1 MARPAPTDGSEQF
14 RWRLAGD
21 DGGQATLLAGAE
33 RHEGRGELAG
43 LELLHVQA
51 KTIIN
56 RVPDASPVPFR
67 WTINAYRG
75 CSHACV
81 YCFARPTHEY
91 LGFDIGQDFDRRIV
105 VKVNAV
111 ERLRVELRAPRWAG
125 EEIAMGT
132 NTDPYQPVE
141 GRYRLTRGVIE
152 VLTEAANPFSIL
164 TKSTLIGRDIDLLA
178 EAAAR
183 TEVSTAFS
191 IGCLDEDVWR
201 AVEPHTPNPMRRVE
215 TVTKL
220 AEAGLPCGV
229 LMAPILPGISDD
241 PDQIEAVV
249 RACVEA
255 GATAITPILLHLRP
269 GVREHY
275 LAWLEAHR
283 PELMPEM
290 RRRYRR
296 AYGPA
301 EERDRL
307 AAMVREMV
315 ARHGGLR
322 QPQRN
327 RFDFRTGRRGG
338 LGVRPT
344 PAPEQLTLVPA
355 DP

>member
-1 MARPAPTDGSEQF
+1 VARSAPTDGSGQF

-43 LELLHVQA
+43 LELLHVRA
-51 KTIIN
+51 KTVIN
-56 RVPDASPVPFR
+56 RVPEASAVPFR
-67 WTINAYRG
+67 WTVNPYRG

-91 LGFDIGQDFDRRIV
+91 LGFDAGEDFDRRIV

-111 ERLRVELRAPRWAG
+111 ERLRAELRAPRWRG

-141 GRYRLTRGVIE
+141 GRYRLTRGIIE
-152 VLTEAANPFSIL
+152 TLAEAGNPFSIL
-164 TKSTLIGRDIDLLA
+164 TKSTLIGRDIDVLA

-183 TEVSTAFS
+183 CEVGTALS

-201 AVEPHTPNPMRRVE
+201 AVEPHAPNPMRRVE
-215 TVTKL
+215 TVARL
-220 AEAGLPCGV
+220 ADAGLPCGV
-229 LMAPILPGISDD
+229 LMAPVLPGISDD
-241 PDQIEAVV
+241 PAQIEAVV

-275 LAWLEAHR
+275 LSWVEARR
-283 PELMPEM
+283 PELLPEM

-296 AYGPA
+296 AYAPA

-307 AAMVREMV
+307 AAMVRRMV
-315 ARHGGLR
+315 ADHGGLR
-322 QPQRN
+322 RASRN
-327 RFDFRTGRRGG
+327 RFDGPRDRRTAVPPPATGGG
-338 LGVRPT
+338 L
-344 PAPEQLTLVPA
+344 QLNLLQ
-355 DP
+355 

>member
-1 MARPAPTDGSEQF
+1 MIVFARTCSSSRPAS
-14 RWRLAGD
+14 
-21 DGGQATLLAGAE
+21 
-33 RHEGRGELAG
+33 
-43 LELLHVQA
+43 
-51 KTIIN
+51 
-56 RVPDASPVPFR
+56 SP
-67 WTINAYRG
+67 
-75 CSHACV
+75 
-81 YCFARPTHEY
+81 RPTHEY

-111 ERLRVELRAPRWAG
+111 ERLRAELRAPRWAG

-164 TKSTLIGRDIDLLA
+164 TKSTLIGRDVDLLA
-178 EAAAR
+178 EAATR

-215 TVTKL
+215 TVAAL
-220 AEAGLPCGV
+220 ADAGLPCGV

-241 PDQIEAVV
+241 PAQIDAVV

-255 GATAITPILLHLRP
+255 GATSITPILLHLRP

-275 LAWLEAHR
+275 LAWLEERR

-296 AYGPA
+296 AYAAA
-301 EERDRL
+301 EERERL
-307 AAMVREMV
+307 SAMVRDMV

-322 QPQRN
+322 QPRRN
-327 RFDFRTGRRGG
+327 RFDFATRRQGG
-338 LGVRPT
+338 DRP
-344 PAPEQLTLVPA
+344 PAQAPEREPEQLTLV
-355 DP
+355 

>member
-1 MARPAPTDGSEQF
+1 MGRPAPTDGSEQF

-21 DGGQATLLAGAE
+21 EGGQSTLLAGAE

-43 LELLHVQA
+43 LELLHVRA

-56 RVPDASPVPFR
+56 RVPDRSAVPFR
-67 WTINAYRG
+67 WTINPYRG

-105 VKVNAV
+105 IKVNAV
-111 ERLRVELRAPRWAG
+111 ERLRAELRSPRWAG

-141 GRYRLTRGVIE
+141 GRYRLTRGIVE
-152 VLTEAANPFSIL
+152 TLADAGNPFSIL
-164 TKSTLIGRDIDLLA
+164 TKSTLIGRDIDVLT
-178 EAAAR
+178 EAATR
-183 TEVSTAFS
+183 TEVNTAFS

-201 AVEPHTPNPMRRVE
+201 LVEPHTPNPMRRME
-215 TVTKL
+215 TV
-220 AEAGLPCGV
+220 ARFADAGLPCGI

-241 PDQIEAVV
+241 PAKIEAVV
-249 RACVEA
+249 RAAVEA
-255 GATAITPILLHLRP
+255 GATSLTPILLHLRP
-269 GVREHY
+269 GVRDHY
-275 LAWLEAHR
+275 LAWLEAAR

-296 AYGPA
+296 AYAPA
-301 EERDRL
+301 EERERL

-322 QPQRN
+322 RGRRN
-327 RFDFRTGRRGG
+327 RFDFGTERRGG
-338 LGVRPT
+338 AGAP
-344 PAPEQLTLVPA
+344 PAPAPDVQLSLL
-355 DP
+355 